1 MYRRNP
7 DLLSRHNSRLLI
19 VDMQEKLLPHIAGHE
34 AVLKNALKLVK
45 AAELLGLPYTAT
57 EQYPK
62 GLGPTVA
69 PLAERIPDRP
79 SKIRFSAAECLQWDF
94 CRTED
99 TRRSIV
105 IAGIE
110 AHICVLQ
117 TACDLEAMGYN
128 PVVVADAVGSR
139 TPLDREIALRRLD
152 RYGVTNVTTESV
164 LFEWCEQAG
173 TSEFKAISLLVK
185 EG

>member
-19 VDMQEKLLPHIAGHE
+19 VDMQEKLLPHIVRHDV
-34 AVLKNALKLVK
+34 VLKNSLKLVQ
-45 AAELLGLPYTAT
+45 AAELLGIPVSAT
-57 EQYPK
+57 EQYPQ
-62 GLGPTVA
+62 GLGPTVV

-79 SKIRFSAAECLQWDF
+79 SKLRFSAAECLNWDF

-99 TRRSIV
+99 TRRYIV
-105 IAGIE
+105 VAGIE

-139 TPLDREIALRRLD
+139 TPLDHDIALRRLD

-173 TSEFKAISLLVK
+173 TAEFKAISRLVK